1 MKEKKSMRLELL
13 KYLREKKEQ
22 DSTHQNVDRVM
33 TRFEAAKKR
42 REENIQ
48 ARIESIRLQNEH
60 QTKLAMMA
68 TAQEEQSKFFKL
80 QNMKM
85 RLERARKNRQD
96 FLIDRIEKAVQ
107 CAEPKVRYYSAK
119 ILQKTVIVHCED
131 GHYEQMLF

>member
-1 MKEKKSMRLELL
+1 
-13 KYLREKKEQ
+13 
-22 DSTHQNVDRVM
+22 
-33 TRFEAAKKR
+33 
-42 REENIQ
+42 
-48 ARIESIRLQNEH
+48 
-60 QTKLAMMA
+60 MMA

-107 CAEPKVRYYSAK
+107 SAEPKFRSYSAK
-119 ILQKTVIVHCED
+119 VLQKTVIVHCED